1 MRRQSNAI
9 LAVIA
14 VLTLAAAQPTDAQNR
29 SIFLVGG
36 YGTTTYE
43 AAATKAF
50 PNDFRAS
57 VSPVILYT
65 MGRDV
70 IFETELEFGLSGA
83 ATTTTLEYA
92 QIDYLGFE
100 KVQIIAGKF
109 LVPFGI
115 FGERLHPTWINK
127 LPSAPVLFGHAHGG
141 VAESGLLPIMS
152 DAGLMVRWAQP
163 VGSTAMLDFSGY
175 VTQGPRLAPAQE
187 DDHAGDEHDPT
198 EPDDDHAPPVA
209 FGTSFTDN
217 NTNKMVGARLGIV
230 KGSSFEA
237 YVSGF
242 HSMYDEDNFL
252 DYTGGALSVEWRRA
266 GFELRGEAVVT
277 SQEFVVDATFQEL
290 ERSGYYAQISR
301 RFGSIEPVV
310 RWGDL
315 ADGTVGDETANEG
328 HHEIALGLDYWL
340 RPTIPVKAAWEFHQ
354 GRDDRIYLQWAYGF

>member
-252 DYTGGALSVEWRRA
+252 DYTGGLCQSSGDGPGSNFAVRRSSRHRSSWSTRRSRSSSGQATTRRSHDDSVRSNLWSAGATWPTAPSATRRRSRA
-266 GFELRGEAVVT
+266 ITRSPSVSTIGFDR
-277 SQEFVVDATFQEL
+277 
-290 ERSGYYAQISR
+290 RSR
-301 RFGSIEPVV
+301 
-310 RWGDL
+310 
-315 ADGTVGDETANEG
+315 
-328 HHEIALGLDYWL
+328 
-340 RPTIPVKAAWEFHQ
+340 
-354 GRDDRIYLQWAYGF
+354 